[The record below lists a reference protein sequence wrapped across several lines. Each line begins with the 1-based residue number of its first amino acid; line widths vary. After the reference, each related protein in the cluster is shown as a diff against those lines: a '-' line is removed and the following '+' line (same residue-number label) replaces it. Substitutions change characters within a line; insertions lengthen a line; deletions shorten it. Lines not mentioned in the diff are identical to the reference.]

1 MFSEFLG
8 EFLKLFRLLPFV
20 LVSYFLISG
29 IFNLNFNA
37 FLVFTGIVMSMVI
50 TTIVGKML
58 QTTLYAETTPDKIL
72 EIIKSYSI
80 FNIASTPFSV
90 VPLSINIYTFL
101 LSYYSF
107 VLFAYDFK
115 KSMKINTQDRRRMGT
130 QNWFIMVFL
139 ILIVIVDFVYLYANF
154 NTNVGPIA
162 LSAIFGAIF
171 GVIWAL
177 IIGRRNWAIPSVNV
191 NQKCEPSEMKYSCT
205 LNTSGNLITTA

>member
-1 MFSEFLG
+1 MIE

-29 IFNLNFNA
+29 IFNSNFKA
-37 FLVFTGIVMSMVI
+37 FLVFTGIVISMVVTMI
-50 TTIVGKML
+50 LGKMT
-58 QTTLYAETTPDKIL
+58 QSYLYAEITPDKIL
-72 EIIKSYSI
+72 ESIKTYSI

-107 VLFAYDFK
+107 VLFANNPKQSK
-115 KSMKINTQDRRRMGT
+115 KQNMRNIANQGK

-139 ILIVIVDFVYLYANF
+139 ILIVILDILYLFVNF
-154 NTNVGPIA
+154 KNIGPIG
-162 LSAIFGAIF
+162 LSALLGTAF

-177 IIGRRNWAIPSVNV
+177 IIGRRNWAMPSANV
-191 NQKCEPSEMKYSCT
+191 VEKCGPKDMKYSCS
-205 LNTSGNLITTA
+205 LNTTGDLIKSA

>member
-1 MFSEFLG
+1 MLE

-50 TTIVGKML
+50 TTILGKMG
-58 QTTLYAETTPDKIL
+58 QTYLYSDIAPDKIL
-72 EIIKSYSI
+72 ETIKTYSI

-107 VLFAYDFK
+107 VLFAYDFNK
-115 KSMKINTQDRRRMGT
+115 NMKINTQDRRRMGT

-139 ILIVIVDFVYLYANF
+139 ILIVILDFLYLYVNF
-154 NTNVGPIA
+154 NNPGPIA
-162 LSAIFGAIF
+162 LSALLGVAF

-191 NQKCEPSEMKYSCT
+191 NQKCGPSEMKYSCT

>member
-1 MFSEFLG
+1 MIE

-29 IFNLNFNA
+29 IFNSNFKA
-37 FLVFTGIVMSMVI
+37 FLVFTGIVITMSI

-58 QTTLYAETTPDKIL
+58 QSFLYAEATPDKIL
-72 EIIKSYSI
+72 ESIKTYSI

-107 VLFAYDFK
+107 VLFAYDTK
-115 KSMKINTQDRRRMGT
+115 KSKKINKQMMDKQGS

-139 ILIVIVDFVYLYANF
+139 ILIVILDILYLSVNF
-154 NTNVGPIA
+154 KNMAPIA
-162 LSAIFGAIF
+162 LSALLGAIF

-177 IIGRRNWAIPSVNV
+177 IIGRKNWAMPSANV
-191 NQKCEPSEMKYSCT
+191 VEKCGPSDMKYSCT
-205 LNTSGNLITTA
+205 LNTTGNLIKKT

>member
-1 MFSEFLG
+1 MIE

-29 IFNLNFNA
+29 IFNSNFKA
-37 FLVFTGIVMSMVI
+37 FLVFTGIVITMSI

-58 QTTLYAETTPDKIL
+58 QSFLYAEATPDKIL
-72 EIIKSYSI
+72 ESIKTYSI

-107 VLFAYDFK
+107 VLFANNPKQSK
-115 KSMKINTQDRRRMGT
+115 KQNIRNIENQGK

-139 ILIVIVDFVYLYANF
+139 ILIVILDILYLFVNF
-154 NTNVGPIA
+154 KNIGPIG
-162 LSAIFGAIF
+162 LSALLGAIF

-177 IIGRRNWAIPSVNV
+177 IIGRKNWAMPSANV
-191 NQKCEPSEMKYSCT
+191 VEKCGPSDMKYSCT
-205 LNTSGNLITTA
+205 LNTTGNLIKKT